1 MIGSFKSKT
10 AEHIFH
16 GENTRYARKIPVEL
30 HGKLCRL
37 LDQLNAATRVETLN
51 IPPSN
56 RLERLYGNLKGFW
69 SLRVNKQWRVIFMW
83 KDGYA
88 DQVDIIDYH

>member
-1 MIGSFKSKT
+1 MIGSFRSKT

-16 GENTRYARKIPVEL
+16 GENTRHARKIPMEL
-30 HGKLCRL
+30 HSKLCRL

-56 RLERLYGNLKGFW
+56 RLEKLSGDLKGFW
-69 SLRVNKQWRVIFMW
+69 SLRANKQWRVIFIW
-83 KDGYA
+83 EDSRA
-88 DQVDIIDYH
+88 EQVDIIDYH